1 MMNKHNPSK
10 RQSGF
15 FDLGIS
21 LAILAISSGVALTIN
36 HEQDEKIVAQQ
47 TIAMQQER
55 IAIDANPQP
64 SSVEAVAG
72 LNGKQLQ

>member
-1 MMNKHNPSK
+1 MMNKHNPCK

-47 TIAMQQER
+47 TKAMQQER
-55 IAIDANPQP
+55 VAIDATPQP

-72 LNGKQLQ
+72 LNRKQLQ